1 MSEPAHQRR
10 IAVCPGSFDPVTYG
24 HLDIISRAA
33 KIFDKVI
40 VLVSANL
47 EKRPAFTLTERL
59 LLIEQ
64 VTQQYKNVVIDI
76 LEEELLADYVRR
88 VGADAIVKGLRAVS
102 DFEYEFQMA
111 LGNKKLC
118 PEAETLFLTAAADNM
133 YLSSSI
139 VKQIAALGGD
149 ISSFVP
155 PEIQPVI
162 AGRLRRPPVPSALDP
177 ETKQR
182 LMQQVQQ
189 FAKTIGKEGS
199 QE

>member
-1 MSEPAHQRR
+1 MSEKTRR

-24 HLDIISRAA
+24 HLDIISRAS
-33 KIFDKVI
+33 KLFDKVI

-47 EKRPAFTLTERL
+47 DKNPAFTLTERL
-59 LLIEQ
+59 LLIER
-64 VTQQYKNVVIDI
+64 VAGGFDNIVIDI
-76 LEEELLADYVRR
+76 LEDELLADYVRR
-88 VGADAIVKGLRAVS
+88 VGADAIVKGLRAVT

-118 PEAETLFLTAAADNM
+118 PEAETVFLTTAAENM

-139 VKQIAALGGD
+139 VKQIAILGGD

-162 AGRLRRPPVPSALDP
+162 LERLRKKNTKKPADSLAAL
-177 ETKQR
+177 QAI
-182 LMQQVQQ
+182 QQVQQ
-189 FAKTIGKEGS
+189 FANATGKEDS
-199 QE
+199 E